1 MPNSAGRQ
9 TLVVTNEQGQSWS
22 MIRTEYG
29 THGFWIGGTRHRE
42 AEIETVLDH
51 TADATEPTLRLG
63 MTQVP
68 TIPDCS
74 TAFLA

>member
-1 MPNSAGRQ
+1 MVDDPNRVRDAQ
-9 TLVVTNEQGQSWS
+9 FLD
-22 MIRTEYG
+22 
-29 THGFWIGGTRHRE
+29 GGTRHRE
-42 AEIETVLDH
+42 AEIDTVLDH

-68 TIPDCS
+68 NIPDCS